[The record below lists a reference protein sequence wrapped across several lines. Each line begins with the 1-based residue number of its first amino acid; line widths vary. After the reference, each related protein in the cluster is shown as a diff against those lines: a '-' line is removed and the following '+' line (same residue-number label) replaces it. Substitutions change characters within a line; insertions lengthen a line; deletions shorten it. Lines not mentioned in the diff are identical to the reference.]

1 MSPAGSG
8 TDSSPQTV
16 PEVLDAAI
24 VAVACPGVGM
34 PSEDWTE
41 VSAAAAMAAAY
52 MAAVLSERS
61 MYIRLSCVETLMAL
75 SAFGPSA
82 GLFRLQTT
90 HAQRQHSLCLGGA
103 SDSGTSTADMHWI
116 IIIIKLPN

>member
-1 MSPAGSG
+1 
-8 TDSSPQTV
+8 
-16 PEVLDAAI
+16 
-24 VAVACPGVGM
+24 
-34 PSEDWTE
+34 
-41 VSAAAAMAAAY
+41 MAAAY

-103 SDSGTSTADMHWI
+103 SDSGTSTADMHWMSDDQHAEESRTNRHCRC
-116 IIIIKLPN
+116 KRAV